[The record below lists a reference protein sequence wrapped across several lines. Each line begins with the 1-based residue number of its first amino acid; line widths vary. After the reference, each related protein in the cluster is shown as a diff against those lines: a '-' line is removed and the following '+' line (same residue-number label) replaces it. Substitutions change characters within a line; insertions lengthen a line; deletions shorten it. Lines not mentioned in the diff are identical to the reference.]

1 MPLLEFLRKSDAAG
15 ATGKIAAWLRKRW
28 MQRPS
33 RDARRSLEAF
43 ANAYIMQGE
52 QVVAAEYLWRMNDG
66 FYGQWCMMH
75 LPFRSLDV
83 FHIEEVEPR
92 VPAR

>member
-1 MPLLEFLRKSDAAG
+1 
-15 ATGKIAAWLRKRW
+15 
-28 MQRPS
+28 
-33 RDARRSLEAF
+33 
-43 ANAYIMQGE
+43 MQGE

-83 FHIEEVEPR
+83 FHIEEVEQR